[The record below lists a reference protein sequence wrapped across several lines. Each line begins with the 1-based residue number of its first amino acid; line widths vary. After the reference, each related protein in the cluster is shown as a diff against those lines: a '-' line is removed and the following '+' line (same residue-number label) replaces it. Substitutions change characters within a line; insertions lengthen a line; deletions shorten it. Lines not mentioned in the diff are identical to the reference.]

1 MNPKS
6 PCSNC
11 IRKSSR
17 REWIKRLA
25 MTCSAWAGLT
35 GPCRP
40 PAAHAAVYNFKDGL
54 RLNIDAFPSLMFNS
68 GSAII
73 TFDAEATLILVNRES
88 DTDFFAMDPHCTH
101 MGCTI
106 EPYSI
111 VSNTSVCPCHGSEFD
126 IHGQVVLGP
135 AVVAL
140 NNYATQFEGPSTLHI
155 EVPGLV
161 HRIDEIALHSTSPGS
176 TRMRLSF
183 PTMLGSKY
191 QVRYS
196 PDLANPFEV
205 IGYSPTPGGLAD
217 QTILDGTGAAATV
230 FVDAAGGGGFF
241 TLELMVYELMIG

>member
-11 IRKSSR
+11 FRRSTR

-25 MTCSAWAGLT
+25 MSYPAWAALSGSW
-35 GPCRP
+35 GP
-40 PAAHAAVYNFKDGL
+40 PAARAAVVNFDNRL
-54 RLNIDAFPSLMFNS
+54 RLNLDAFPSLALPS
-68 GSAII
+68 SSAII
-73 TFDAEATLILVNRES
+73 TFDAEATLILITRES

-101 MGCTI
+101 MGCVI

-126 IHGQVVLGP
+126 IHGQVVHGP
-135 AVVAL
+135 AVTGL
-140 NNYATQFEGPSTLHI
+140 NNYATQFEGPSTLNI

-161 HRIDEIALHSTSPGS
+161 HRIDEIALHSSSPGL

-183 PTMLGSKY
+183 PTMVDSMY

-196 PDLANPFEV
+196 PDLASPFEV
-205 IGYSPTPGGLAD
+205 IGYATTPDGIAD
-217 QTILDGTGAAATV
+217 QTVLSGTGSPATV
-230 FVDAAGGGGFF
+230 FADAAGGGGFF
-241 TLELMVYELMIG
+241 TLELLVYQLTY